1 MQGFRWQ
8 MQLLYRVV
16 YTSNNVI
23 WPLLMDSDEKEATK
37 GGTSWRTNDRAGDL
51 PNGRTLRAQD
61 AGDHNQC

>member
-1 MQGFRWQ
+1 
-8 MQLLYRVV
+8 
-16 YTSNNVI
+16 
-23 WPLLMDSDEKEATK
+23 MDSDEKEATK